1 MNLNW
6 ILVCFLAF
14 FGLNSCAKPII
25 SPTIAAPTEEFD
37 TTIQRVKTSFLLD
50 SLQHQP
56 WKYFSSK
63 IDVNY
68 ANEEKSINLKANA
81 KATKDSAAF
90 AIVSFLTIPAV
101 LAMASQDSVMYVD
114 KLNRCFKK
122 RNLEDLASLFGI
134 SLSLANLEELL
145 LALPIGFNVE
155 ASSEETYGD
164 SLWVEQS
171 LKENNKTR
179 NHRYALSKT
188 DHKLLF
194 QSIQV
199 PEDEIKLSITYQDHS
214 IVSGFNFPASF
225 SVTIA
230 IRDQISSL
238 SFTYARTVFNT
249 PQLLELNIP
258 DDYEN
263 CP

>member
-1 MNLNW
+1 MKLHW
-6 ILVCFLAF
+6 VFLCFLTF
-14 FGLNSCAKPII
+14 FGLNSCAKPVV
-25 SPTIAAPTEEFD
+25 SPTITAPIEEFD
-37 TTIQRVKTSFLLD
+37 TTIQRVKTSVLLD

-68 ANEEKSINLKANA
+68 ANEEKSVNIKANV
-81 KATKDSAAF
+81 KATKDSASF
-90 AIVSFLTIPAV
+90 AIVSFLNIPAV
-101 LAMASQDSVMYVD
+101 LAMASKDSVMYVD

-122 RNLEDLASLFGI
+122 KNLEDLASLFGI
-134 SLSLANLEELL
+134 TLSLTNLEELL
-145 LALPIGFNVE
+145 IALPIGFNID
-155 ASSEETYGD
+155 APCEETHGD
-164 SLWVEQS
+164 TLWVQQT

-194 QSIQV
+194 QSIHV
-199 PEDEIKLSITYQDHS
+199 PEDEIKLFITYQDHS
-214 IVSGFNFPASF
+214 VVSGFNFPTGF
-225 SVTIA
+225 SATIA

-238 SFTYARTVFNT
+238 SITYGKTVFNT

>member
-1 MNLNW
+1 MKLHW
-6 ILVCFLAF
+6 VFLCFLTF
-14 FGLNSCAKPII
+14 FGLNSCAKPVV
-25 SPTIAAPTEEFD
+25 SPTITAPIEEFD
-37 TTIQRVKTSFLLD
+37 TTIQRVKTSVLLD

-68 ANEEKSINLKANA
+68 ANEEKSVNLKANV
-81 KATKDSAAF
+81 KATKDSASF
-90 AIVSFLTIPAV
+90 AIVSFLNIPAV
-101 LAMASQDSVMYVD
+101 LAMASKDSVMYVD

-122 RNLEDLASLFGI
+122 KNLEDLASLFGI
-134 SLSLANLEELL
+134 TLSLTNLEELL
-145 LALPIGFNVE
+145 IALPIGFNIDVPC
-155 ASSEETYGD
+155 EETHGD
-164 SLWVEQS
+164 TLWVQQT